1 MATSKN
7 FTLRKIHQAGDSAGD
22 TVYESTNLIATL
34 TDDEVIHISD
44 SAGNVLQVQPKKND
58 GGIDSDWSNV
68 DQGIAYFRTDNDH
81 VEG

>member
-7 FTLRKIHQAGDSAGD
+7 FTVRKLHHHDSNDEA
-22 TVYESTNLIATL
+22 VYESINFVATL
-34 TDDEVIHISD
+34 TDENTIHIND
-44 SAGNVLQVQPKKND
+44 SAGNLLQIQPKKND

-68 DQGIAYFRTDNDH
+68 DQGIAYFKTDNDH

>member
-7 FTLRKIHQAGDSAGD
+7 FTVRKIHHTDSAGD
-22 TVYESTNLIATL
+22 AVYESTNLIATL
-34 TDDEVIHISD
+34 TDDGAIHIHD
-44 SAGNVLQVQPKKND
+44 SAGNLLQIQPKKND